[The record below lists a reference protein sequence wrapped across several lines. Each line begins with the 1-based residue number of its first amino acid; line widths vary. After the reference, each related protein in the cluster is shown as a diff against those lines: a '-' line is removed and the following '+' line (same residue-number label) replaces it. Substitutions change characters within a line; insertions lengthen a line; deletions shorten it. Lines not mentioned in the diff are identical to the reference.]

1 MDENFIKSTLKKKA
15 SEAQRKK
22 NDTFYFLILLYLM
35 KSLFLILNTKRP
47 MKKIFLFLFLFSSL
61 EQFSQGFKICAS
73 YEVIKEQDRLHPGYK
88 AMVDASFTAVK
99 AMADAN
105 RGSRAVNAADT
116 IYHIPIVVH
125 VVRLATEDN
134 IPDSL
139 IYSQIEVLNRDFNHR
154 NEDSI
159 QTRNAFKPLMG
170 RLNFDFFLATT
181 DPLGNPSTGII
192 RKLGAPAISFFGFNA
207 FSDNVKDPVEGD
219 APWPTDKYLN
229 VWVCNLNTIPLGLL
243 GYAYPPTGAANWD
256 AGSYIDSAQQ
266 GVVIDYTAFGRNNP
280 YIIDPGIAPG
290 RTAVH
295 EFGHYFGLRHIWA
308 DEAACVEDDGISDT
322 PAQGDQ
328 TNFDC
333 DTSKNSCTDIGTDY
347 PDMIEN
353 YMDYSNE
360 FCQNMF
366 TKEQADIMFYNLQM
380 LRPNLAQKTVVYG
393 VGITKSDFD
402 FISVSIYPNPAKE
415 ILYLDLNFS
424 KEKNIQF
431 TIIDQLG
438 RQIKTQTINQVLN
451 KIEKID
457 ISGMSSGI
465 YFINVSDGNHL
476 IHQKIIK
483 N

>member
-1 MDENFIKSTLKKKA
+1 
-15 SEAQRKK
+15 
-22 NDTFYFLILLYLM
+22 M

-47 MKKIFLFLFLFSSL
+47 MKKIFLLLFLFSSL
-61 EQFSQGFKICAS
+61 EQFSQGLKICAS
-73 YEVIKEQDRLHPGYK
+73 YEVIKEQDRMHPGYK
-88 AMVDASFTAVK
+88 AMVDANFTAVK
-99 AMADAN
+99 SMADAN

-116 IYHIPIVVH
+116 IYHIPVVVH

-154 NEDSI
+154 NDDSI

-192 RKLGAPAISFFGFNA
+192 RKLGAPAISLFGFNA

-322 PAQGDQ
+322 PTQGDQ

-333 DTSKNSCTDIGTDY
+333 DTSKNSCTDVGTDY

-393 VGITKSDFD
+393 VGIADEKVSFKG
-402 FISVSIYPNPAKE
+402 ISVYPTLTKD
-415 ILYLDLNFS
+415 LVYLDLNFDG
-424 KEKNIQF
+424 EKNIHYSI
-431 TIIDQLG
+431 TDQMG
-438 RQIKTQTINQVLN
+438 RCMKSEEISQV
-451 KIEKID
+451 KSKVEKID
-457 ISGMSSGI
+457 VSSFPSGI
-465 YFINVSDGNHL
+465 YIINISDNKHL
-476 IHQKIIK
+476 FHQKMVK